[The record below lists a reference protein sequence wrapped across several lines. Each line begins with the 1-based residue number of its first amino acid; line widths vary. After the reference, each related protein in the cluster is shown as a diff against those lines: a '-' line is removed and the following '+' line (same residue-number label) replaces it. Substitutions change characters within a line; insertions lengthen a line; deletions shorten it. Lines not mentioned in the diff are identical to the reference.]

1 MIRLPSLE
9 SFLSYTPGL
18 LSLAARNA
26 TGPVTTLVTNIPGP
40 QLTLYQVGARML
52 ASYPDVPL
60 LEEMGIGIGVM
71 SYNGSVFW
79 GVTSDQDVVPD
90 VGEFTR
96 ALVRSLAGVE
106 KAASAPA
113 KAAPRKPR

>member
-1 MIRLPSLE
+1 M
-9 SFLSYTPGL
+9 SFRCFLVEIERHGL
-18 LSLAARNA
+18 TATAIFAA
-26 TGPVTTLVTNIPGP
+26 LVW
-40 QLTLYQVGARML
+40 TLYQVGARML
-52 ASYPDVPL
+52 ASYPVVPL